1 MSCAANCLTIGGGSM
16 LWASNITAPSW
27 PTFSRASRTLCT
39 STSIS
44 AGVPAWYC
52 DPGGP
57 TLMALELG
65 YFQIL
70 SRTGPPR
77 RR

>member
-1 MSCAANCLTIGGGSM
+1 M

-27 PTFSRASRTLCT
+27 PTLARASRTVRTRT
-39 STSIS
+39 STS
-44 AGVPAWYC
+44 AGVPAWYW

-57 TLMALELG
+57 TLTALELG